1 VPREK
6 GCAVT
11 TSDHHIDRRRFIKL
25 GATASGAAVAGCAPD
40 GGVQA
45 SVGDIRVGHRKLGG
59 TGLRVSTITFGGD
72 GPENPELLLAALEL
86 GINTVWTSPEYRNG
100 RAQEAVGRAIR
111 SAGHRRDEIVMFTGM
126 ELTKITSKQSV
137 LDTIDESLRRLG
149 TDHLD
154 IFAIFQLHSPRD
166 LRIDALH
173 EAIDEAKRAGKV
185 GHLGLTGHS
194 GGMEACLESAI
205 DDGRFD
211 VFCIRY
217 DFVSYPDQGGILRR
231 AAEKGIGTMVFK
243 VNAGNRHIDIEKLK
257 SSAQFYNQAAV
268 KWALT
273 NPDVASVCLRIT
285 NFDQL
290 LEYAAAVGT
299 NLDDD
304 EVAMLRNY
312 AEEMYDKYCRFC
324 GACEAS
330 CPHQVAVADVMRYAM
345 YFKYYGREKDAMQ
358 SYRSLPGSCSA
369 AKCDACEGSC
379 EVACPFGRAV
389 RAELVEAHEM
399 LSFPRA

>member
-1 VPREK
+1 L
-6 GCAVT
+6 T
-11 TSDHHIDRRRFIKL
+11 TSRNHINRRRFIKL
-25 GATASGAAVAGCAPD
+25 GATASGAAVAGCGAD
-40 GGVQA
+40 GGARA
-45 SVGDIRVGHRKLGG
+45 SAGDVKVGRRQLGG
-59 TGLRVSTITFGGD
+59 TGLQVSEITFGGD
-72 GPENPELLLAALEL
+72 GPENPELLLAAVDL
-86 GINTVWTSPEYRNG
+86 GINTIWTSPEYRDG
-100 RAQEAVGRAIR
+100 RAQESVGRAIR
-111 SAGHRRDEIVMFTGM
+111 AAGRRRDDMVMFTGM

-137 LDTIDESLRRLG
+137 LDTIDDSLRRLG

-173 EAIDEAKRAGKV
+173 EAIDEAKQAGKV
-185 GHLGLTGHS
+185 GNLGLTGHS
-194 GGMEACLESAI
+194 GGMQACLEAAI

-243 VNAGNRHIDIEKLK
+243 VNAGSRQIDIEKLT
-257 SSAQFYNQAAV
+257 SSSQFYNQAAV

-290 LEYAAAVGT
+290 REYAAAVGT

-304 EVAMLRNY
+304 EVAMLRHY

-324 GACEAS
+324 GTCEAS
-330 CPHQVAVADVMRYAM
+330 CPHEVAVADVMRFAM
-345 YFKYYGREKDAMQ
+345 YFKYYGREKDSMAMY
-358 SYRSLPGSCSA
+358 SALPGRHTASA
-369 AKCDACEGSC
+369 CDQCPGHC
-379 EVACPFGRAV
+379 DKGCPFGRRV
-389 RAELVEAHEM
+389 RDELVEAHQL
-399 LSFPRA
+399 LSFTEA